1 MDKHIIAGIVFYKRI
16 SSFSFSLL
24 SVSMQT
30 NARINSPRPAP
41 TTTSPP
47 KKEKKKKTLFRQ
59 RRRSFKLKKQ
69 CRFHGSMTYNE

>member
-30 NARINSPRPAP
+30 NARINPPHPPRLAP

-47 KKEKKKKTLFRQ
+47 KK
-59 RRRSFKLKKQ
+59 KQ
-69 CRFHGSMTYNE
+69 TKNKHCLDKEET